1 MIVVGTGGED
11 KVSVGEVVAF
21 VGVFYHFGCVF
32 AAGGFKSRDQ
42 LGFLDG
48 FGLEDA
54 LLQDCGLLLGK
65 GRL

>member
-1 MIVVGTGGED
+1 M
-11 KVSVGEVVAF
+11 SVGEVVAF

-32 AAGGFKSRDQ
+32 ASRGFQGRDQ

-54 LLQDCGLLLGK
+54 LL
-65 GRL
+65 